1 MENINLRTKPGTID
15 KEQDCRNAGF
25 PWGDHMHNNDKVLVY
40 SGELGRIADALI
52 SSGYTSLDDQAKA
65 LGLGRSTAW
74 TIAKNKHK
82 LGRLSAKTI
91 NRILA
96 NPQTPPAVRAVL
108 DQYVAQ
114 RYAVVRG
121 KRKRTLPASLDM
133 PRTKGRLV

>member
-1 MENINLRTKPGTID
+1 
-15 KEQDCRNAGF
+15 
-25 PWGDHMHNNDKVLVY
+25 MHNNNKMLAY
-40 SGELGRIADALI
+40 SSELGRIADALI

-108 DQYVAQ
+108 HEYVTQ
-114 RYAVVRG
+114 RNAVAHGR
-121 KRKRTLPASLDM
+121 RKRSSLFA
-133 PRTKGRLV
+133 

>member
-1 MENINLRTKPGTID
+1 MSVPG
-15 KEQDCRNAGF
+15 
-25 PWGDHMHNNDKVLVY
+25 GDHMHNDNNAVLVY
-40 SGELGRIADALI
+40 STELARISDALI
-52 SSGYTSLDDQAKA
+52 SSGYTSVDDQAKA

-108 DQYVAQ
+108 HEYVAQ
-114 RYAVVRG
+114 RYAAVHGRR
-121 KRKRTLPASLDM
+121 KRKLTVSLDM
-133 PRTKGRLV
+133 LRTKGRPV

>member
-1 MENINLRTKPGTID
+1 
-15 KEQDCRNAGF
+15 
-25 PWGDHMHNNDKVLVY
+25 MHNNKAPIY
-40 SGELGRIADALI
+40 SNELDRISHALI

-74 TIAKNKHK
+74 TITKNKHK

-108 DQYVAQ
+108 HEYVTQ
-114 RYAVVRG
+114 RNAVAHGR
-121 KRKRTLPASLDM
+121 RKRISL
-133 PRTKGRLV
+133 VA

>member
-1 MENINLRTKPGTID
+1 MPD
-15 KEQDCRNAGF
+15 AGS
-25 PWGDHMHNNDKVLVY
+25 PWDDHMHNNNKVLVY

-108 DQYVAQ
+108 HEYVAQ
-114 RYAVVRG
+114 RYAAVHG
-121 KRKRTLPASLDM
+121 SRKRRLTVSLDM
-133 PRTKGRLV
+133 LRTKGRLV